1 MRNKEIGM
9 TDKKTNRINHT
20 VFIEK
25 YGTPFVKEVVIIIVA
40 AIILLLVSIEID
52 AFELLVDF
60 VSQHEEYELD
70 EFVMLLL
77 IFSIAFMVI
86 IIRNLKYL
94 KIEIN
99 LRVAS
104 EEELNKII
112 SFDQLTGLPNRRLCK
127 NRLQQLISKA
137 KINKRL
143 AAVFHIDL
151 DNFKYINDSY
161 GHVLGDELL
170 KQFSQRLLGKLRV
183 DDTLARISGDEFI
196 MIIDSP
202 SNIDCISLIAE
213 KLIVSL
219 KSPFYLEG
227 EEIFT
232 NMSIGVSVYPTDA
245 DNVDNLLKYADSAMY
260 RAKLEGKGT
269 YRYYSEELQQ
279 QSQYKLK
286 ISNSLRKAIENN
298 EFEVHYQPVID
309 VKTERIKGSEALL
322 RWTNKDLGKVGPDV
336 FIPIAEEI
344 GMMDEIGD
352 WVLNQA
358 CRQNEKWRS
367 IGFDQLTIAVNM
379 SAKQLAGSSFVAN
392 VKNALAVSKLPA
404 RYLEMELTET
414 AVLQDVDS
422 AIKQLQSLK
431 KMGVSVALDDF
442 GTGYSS
448 MSYLVKLKIDRLK
461 IDKSFIDNIP
471 SSIDDVITTK
481 AIISLAKNLNLKVT
495 AEGVETQ
502 AQKEFFE
509 STDCDSLQGYFY
521 SRPIPAHEFEVLL
534 KQAVEAEAIAVE
546 MD

>member
-1 MRNKEIGM
+1 MMIIYYNALKWS
-9 TDKKTNRINHT
+9 NSVHA
-20 VFIEK
+20 FAL
-25 YGTPFVKEVVIIIVA
+25 IIIA
-40 AIILLLVSIEID
+40 AIILLIISVKVD

-70 EFVMLLL
+70 ELVMLLL
-77 IFSIAFMVI
+77 IFSIAFMII

-104 EEELNKII
+104 EAELNKMI
-112 SFDQLTGLPNRRLCK
+112 SFDQLTGLPNRELCK
-127 NRLQQLISKA
+127 NRLQQLIANA
-137 KINKRL
+137 KIKKRL
-143 AAVFHIDL
+143 AAVFYIDL
-151 DNFKYINDSY
+151 DNFKYVNDSY

-170 KQFSQRLLGKLRV
+170 KQFSQRLLGELRT

-202 SNIDCISLIAE
+202 TSIDCISLIAE
-213 KLIVSL
+213 KLIASL
-219 KSPFYLEG
+219 KSPFCLNG

-232 NMSIGVSVYPTDA
+232 NISIGVSVYPTDA
-245 DNVDNLLKYADSAMY
+245 DNVDNLLKYADAAMY
-260 RAKLEGKGT
+260 SAKLEGKGI
-269 YRYYSEELQQ
+269 YRFYSEELQQ

-286 ISNSLRKAIENN
+286 ISNGLRKAIENE
-298 EFEVHYQPVID
+298 EFEVHYQPIFD
-309 VKTERIKGSEALL
+309 VKTKQIKGSEALL

-367 IGFDQLTIAVNM
+367 IGFDQLIVAVNM
-379 SAKQLAGSSFVAN
+379 SAKQLASSNFVTS

-404 RYLEMELTET
+404 RCLEMELTET

-422 AIKQLQSLK
+422 AIKQLLSLK
-431 KMGVSVALDDF
+431 EMGVSVALDDF

-461 IDKSFIDNIP
+461 IDKSFVDNIP

-534 KQAVEAEAIAVE
+534 RQGVEAQPIAA
-546 MD
+546 DID